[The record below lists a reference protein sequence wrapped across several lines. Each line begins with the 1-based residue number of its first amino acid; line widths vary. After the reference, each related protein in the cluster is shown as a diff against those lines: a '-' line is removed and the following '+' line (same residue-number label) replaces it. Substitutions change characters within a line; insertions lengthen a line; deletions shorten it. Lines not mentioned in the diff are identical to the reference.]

1 MICHVLDL
9 SLGHS
14 IDDEG
19 CIPYI
24 LTVQVEHCNELAH
37 HLSIFV
43 INNIYNVAFPTIWI
57 LMLLVYANGC

>member
-9 SLGHS
+9 SLGPS

-37 HLSIFV
+37 HLSIYILNLFCFV
-43 INNIYNVAFPTIWI
+43 IDNIYNVAFPTI
-57 LMLLVYANGC
+57 